1 MALRAS
7 QTVSQGRKMKTIIK
21 RLTLATAFSIL
32 TGMFAMMAPALSA
45 NAATTKPSG
54 TYTVPFVSAT
64 ATNLMPFSPA
74 GQNTVYN
81 VSDVQAPMYRPMLW
95 MGKGSD
101 ITIQN
106 DLSLVQ
112 SPVFSTVG
120 GNTVITINT
129 KGWNWSNGAGQTEP
143 VDARS
148 LMFWFNM
155 DKAEA
160 SNYANYI
167 PGFGLPDQVKNV
179 VVTSAN
185 VLTVTMSG
193 VFNSMWLTYNF
204 LTSVVPMPL
213 AWDITSTG
221 ATPGSGGCSNATWEA
236 TASGSDKIVDT
247 DPCVKVFNYLE
258 SEDVPAHQNDSLWKW
273 SDGPWRLG
281 TWGVANGAA
290 TGNISL
296 VPNASY
302 NGPVKAKFAKVQ
314 FIPYA
319 TETAE
324 IAALQAGK
332 LDAGGVLP
340 TDVTKASAP
349 GQVGTNLPS
358 LKLSNFTPR
367 SGGSWSF
374 DYALYNFG
382 TSAGGSDNPHPISVK
397 GDAYSEINQ
406 LYIRQALQYGV
417 DQLGIIKHAMN
428 GYGVPTYG
436 AIPVVPASPESKGI
450 TNSYPYSVSKGTA
463 LLKAHCWTINT
474 SKASVCS
481 SANTGYDPTFGC
493 GSAKY
498 PILSGVKLRINMLW
512 ASGSPVTQEIVNSEQ
527 AAWAS
532 EGIEVDTTSATA
544 NTVASVVFGGS
555 NDWQIGWYGGWIY
568 APDYY
573 PSGELIFAT
582 GAMSNNGG
590 FSDANMDKLISDTTL
605 GTLALNEPDAA
616 VVVNGVK
623 QSYAQYT
630 ADILPGLW
638 QPTSL
643 GVGELSK
650 KIKGALA
657 VSPLGNFMPEYSS
670 K

>member
-1 MALRAS
+1 MNS
-7 QTVSQGRKMKTIIK
+7 FIK
-21 RLTLATAFSIL
+21 RLSMVTAFSIL
-32 TGMFAMMAPALSA
+32 AGTLAMTAPIVSA
-45 NAATTKPSG
+45 GAATAKPSG
-54 TYTVPFVSAT
+54 TFSVPFVSAT
-64 ATNLMPFSPA
+64 ATNLMPFTP
-74 GQNTVYN
+74 GGTNTVYN
-81 VSDVQAPMYRPMLW
+81 VSDIQAPMYRPMLW
-95 MGKGSD
+95 MGKGAD
-101 ITIQN
+101 ITIQK
-106 DLSLVQ
+106 DLSLVNE
-112 SPVFSTVG
+112 PVFTKVG
-120 GNTVITINT
+120 GNTVITITT
-129 KGWNWSNGAGQTEP
+129 KGWKWSNGAGATSP

-185 VLTVTMSG
+185 VLTVTMDG
-193 VFNSMWLTYNF
+193 LFNSMWLTYNF

-221 ATPGSGGCSNATWEA
+221 ATPGSGGCSGATWSA
-236 TASGSDKIVDT
+236 TASGSDKVDAT
-247 DPCVKVFNYLE
+247 DPCAKVYEYLVA
-258 SEDVPAHQNDSLWKW
+258 EDDPAHQNDALWKW
-273 SDGPWRLG
+273 ADGPWRLDK
-281 TWGVANGAA
+281 WGVANGAA

-302 NGPVKAKFAKVQ
+302 DGPVKAKFAKVQ

-319 TETAE
+319 TTAAE

-332 LDAGGVLP
+332 LDSGGVLP
-340 TDVTKASAP
+340 TNVTRAPAP
-349 GQVGTNLPS
+349 GKVGTLLPS
-358 LKLSNFTPR
+358 MKLSNYTPR
-367 SGGSWSF
+367 SGGFWGF

-382 TSAGGSDNPHPISVK
+382 TAAGGSDNPHAVSK
-397 GDAYSEINQ
+397 TGDAWSEINQ

-436 AIPVVPASPESKGI
+436 AIPVIPASPESKGI

-463 LLKAHCWTINT
+463 LLKAHGWTINT
-474 SKASVCS
+474 SKASVCTS
-481 SANTGYDPTFGC
+481 TNPGYDATYGC
-493 GSAKY
+493 GSAAY
-498 PILSGVKLRINMLW
+498 PILNKTKLRLTMLYG
-512 ASGSPVTQEIVNSEQ
+512 SGSPLTQQIVNAEQ

-532 EGIEVDTTSATA
+532 EGIEVDTTAATA
-544 NTVASVVFGGS
+544 NTIASVVFGGS
-555 NDWQIGWYGGWIY
+555 ADWQIGWYGGWVY

-590 FSDANMDKLISDTTL
+590 FTDATMDKLIADTTL
-605 GTLALNEPDAA
+605 GDLALNEANPD
-616 VVVNGVK
+616 VVINGVK
-623 QSYAQYT
+623 QSFAQYT

-638 QPTSL
+638 EPTSL
-643 GVGELSK
+643 GVGVLSK
-650 KIKGALA
+650 KIKGALPPN
-657 VSPLGNFMPEYSS
+657 PLSNFMPEYSS